1 MTPPATLPAGTV
13 LDEEKNLVEDLQ
25 KLYGGIAAHVRA
37 VFPGALAV
45 FLRPAHLFFSF
56 L

>member
-37 VFPGALAV
+37 RSPSTLPVAMSANTI
-45 FLRPAHLFFSF
+45 
-56 L
+56 